1 AITRF
6 YWQLYYNFL
15 GCITLMRGET
25 CMVFNK
31 KMFVLIIIPGILG
44 MLLSFAM
51 SVFQMNR
58 DTTITAG
65 ILLKQLDNVTQIVKH
80 TTKLTSILVMK
91 PCKDILEQLIAN
103 GALTPYVRT
112 TGLIEN
118 NFQICSS
125 VSGFK
130 KMNVN
135 DVYGTSFHNKNKESR
150 IVSISGTS
158 FVPGKTAI
166 VFLMPIG
173 NDMTAFSIVESQ
185 YIYDLMDV
193 LDDENDDSFS
203 LSFTEGPAI
212 ISGVNNNDKLYML
225 KKDFN
230 SAISQ
235 ASLT

>member
-1 AITRF
+1 MLIINQSAITRF

-103 GALTPYVRT
+103 GAFTPYGRT
-112 TGLIEN
+112 TGLLEK
-118 NFQICSS
+118 NFQKCSS
-125 VSGFK
+125 VNGSK
-130 KMNVN
+130 K
-135 DVYGTSFHNKNKESR
+135 KNLKDFT
-150 IVSISGTS
+150 V
-158 FVPGKTAI
+158 K
-166 VFLMPIG
+166 
-173 NDMTAFSIVESQ
+173 
-185 YIYDLMDV
+185 
-193 LDDENDDSFS
+193 SFS
-203 LSFTEGPAI
+203 
-212 ISGVNNNDKLYML
+212 
-225 KKDFN
+225 KKKK
-230 SAISQ
+230 
-235 ASLT
+235 

>member
-1 AITRF
+1 MLIIDQSAITRF

-44 MLLSFAM
+44 VLLSFAM

-125 VSGFK
+125 VSGSK
-130 KMNVN
+130 K
-135 DVYGTSFHNKNKESR
+135 
-150 IVSISGTS
+150 
-158 FVPGKTAI
+158 
-166 VFLMPIG
+166 
-173 NDMTAFSIVESQ
+173 
-185 YIYDLMDV
+185 
-193 LDDENDDSFS
+193 
-203 LSFTEGPAI
+203 
-212 ISGVNNNDKLYML
+212 
-225 KKDFN
+225 
-230 SAISQ
+230 
-235 ASLT
+235 